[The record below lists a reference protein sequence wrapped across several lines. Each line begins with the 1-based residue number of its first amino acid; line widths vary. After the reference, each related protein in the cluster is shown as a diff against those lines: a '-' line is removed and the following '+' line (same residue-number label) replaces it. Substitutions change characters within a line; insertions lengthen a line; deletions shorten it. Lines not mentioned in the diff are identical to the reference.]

1 MCRLWYFL
9 TIVFIFLH
17 TFPADTF
24 GFMILCFIF
33 VVLAGTMVS
42 EIAVIM
48 SDSLEAAYI
57 AIGVV
62 AALQFLAS
70 GLILKAGSFP
80 TWLRPWVPSLSMLR
94 WIMQAGFI
102 KVYNGNTEAFPALP
116 FPGVSYTQYNA
127 YLNLF
132 GWGGKT
138 EWYCFGMLVLN
149 VVIFRFLTFLST
161 AYKAFKRRGTHKE
174 KIFK

>member
-1 MCRLWYFL
+1 MALFL
-9 TIVFIFLH
+9 MRCVC
-17 TFPADTF
+17 FPDNLGTF

-57 AIGVV
+57 AIGIV

-102 KVYNGNTEAFPALP
+102 KVYSGDTETFKPLP
-116 FPGVSYTQYNA
+116 FPGVTYTQYNA